1 MKLFL
6 SIAAFTLITSVTA
19 LPSLEVIRRSEPQF
33 PLLDPGMTISE
44 AASKCGDQAQL
55 SCCGHAVKAGD
66 QTSVDDGIAS
76 GLLSNLGGGGSGTSV
91 LHAFDQCS
99 KLDVQGEEF
108 ALVHSRTG

>member
-1 MKLFL
+1 MRLIL
-6 SIAAFTLITSVTA
+6 GIAAFTLITSATA
-19 LPSLEVIRRSEPQF
+19 LPSLKVIRRSEPQF

-44 AASKCGDQAQL
+44 AARKCGYQAQL

-66 QTSVDDGIAS
+66 QTSVDEGIFS

-99 KLDVQGEEF
+99 KLDVQGEESEIF
-108 ALVHSRTG
+108 HSSSD